1 MQQFKQAKKDGK
13 TDYFS
18 MAELAWISDDYFES
32 LSPLSNVWIDQSL
45 ILSTD
50 VTTRKPGSDVD

>member
-13 TDYFS
+13 TAYFS
-18 MAELAWISDDYFES
+18 TAELAWISDNYVES
-32 LSPLSNVWIDQSL
+32 FSPLSNVWIGQSL

-50 VTTRKPGSDVD
+50 VTTRKPGSDFD

>member
-13 TDYFS
+13 GDYFS